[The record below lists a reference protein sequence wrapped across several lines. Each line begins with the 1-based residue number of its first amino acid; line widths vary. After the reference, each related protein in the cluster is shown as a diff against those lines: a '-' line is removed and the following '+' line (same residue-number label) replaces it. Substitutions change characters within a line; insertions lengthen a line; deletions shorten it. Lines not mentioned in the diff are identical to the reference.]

1 MNKKGRIESIH
12 DYVEAAKEDKA
23 GPYDDIVFV
32 DPFSMLH
39 FNWLTLAGVGIGLVI
54 LSIIGMAILIHSA
67 CRG

>member
-12 DYVEAAKEDKA
+12 DYVEAAKGDKA

-32 DPFSMLH
+32 EHMLP
-39 FNWLTLAGVGIGLVI
+39 FNWLTLAVVGIGLVI
-54 LSIIGMAILIHSA
+54 LSIVGMAILIHSA